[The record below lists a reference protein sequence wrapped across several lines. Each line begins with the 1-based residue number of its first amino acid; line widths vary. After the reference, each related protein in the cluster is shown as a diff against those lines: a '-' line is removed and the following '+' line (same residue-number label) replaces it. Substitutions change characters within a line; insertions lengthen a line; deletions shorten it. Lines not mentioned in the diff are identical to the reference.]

1 MSKITKETIDEKMKN
16 LFIVDDAK
24 AKQRTPEE
32 INNISIQI
40 VKDIKKMV
48 ESIILNAIQKV
59 KKDLYEHYKNYI
71 FLAKA
76 KLFSLNIFSGPYLFN
91 EEL

>member
-1 MSKITKETIDEKMKN
+1 MSKITKVTIDEKMKN
-16 LFIVDDAK
+16 LFIVDEAK

-32 INNISIQI
+32 INNISFQI

-59 KKDLYEHYKNYI
+59 KKDLY
-71 FLAKA
+71 
-76 KLFSLNIFSGPYLFN
+76 
-91 EEL
+91 

>member
-1 MSKITKETIDEKMKN
+1 MTKETIDEKMKN

-32 INNISIQI
+32 INNISFQI

-59 KKDLYEHYKNYI
+59 KKDLHYKNYI
-71 FLAKA
+71 FLEKE
-76 KLFSLNIFSGPYLFN
+76 KLFSLSMFSGPYLFN